1 MLLRICCA
9 LLLASSVSLAWA
21 ADAWMPERRTIE
33 YPWMSV
39 ARWNQM
45 HDGFLKRAKEG
56 PVDVLF
62 LGDSITEGWGGAG
75 REVWAERY
83 AKLNAA
89 NFGIGGDKTQQ
100 VLWRITEGAELEGI
114 APKAC
119 VLMIGT
125 NNFGLGGEQPE
136 NVVKGVRTIVETLRT
151 KQPQMKI
158 LLLAIFPRG
167 EKPDNDFRKKISAV
181 NAELAKLAD
190 GKAVVYQDLGPKFL
204 TEDGKL
210 TKEIMPDFLHLSPA
224 GYKIWADA
232 IAENLEQ
239 LLKG

>member
-1 MLLRICCA
+1 MLVRICVW
-9 LLLASSVSLAWA
+9 LVLACLVPAAFA
-21 ADAWMPERRTIE
+21 ADAWSPERRTIE

-45 HDGFLKRAKEG
+45 HEGFLKRAKEG

-75 REVWAERY
+75 REVWTERFQ
-83 AKLNAA
+83 KKNAA

-114 APKAC
+114 SPKVC

-125 NNFGLGGEQPE
+125 NNFGLGGEEPE
-136 NVVKGVRTIVETLRT
+136 NVVKGIRAIIDALRA
-151 KQPQMKI
+151 KHPKLKI
-158 LLLAIFPRG
+158 LLLAIFPRD
-167 EKPDNDFRKKISAV
+167 EKPETNFRKKISAV

-190 GKAVVYQDLGPKFL
+190 GKSLVYLDLAPRFLAQDGTLS
-204 TEDGKL
+204 
-210 TKEIMPDFLHLSPA
+210 KEIMPDFLHLSPK
-224 GYKIWADA
+224 GYQIWGEA
-232 IAENLEQ
+232 ISGDLEK
-239 LLKG
+239 LLKE